1 MVTPAHLNQNK
12 LPYLDLNNTAREKI
26 RNPQNFDYNMAFD
39 RLPDQMT
46 LKSPHYSFFPHK
58 ATPRSLSSKKERNLK
73 AEEKTYYNNL
83 FRAET
88 AAALH
93 HEMEKKFSGERISKK
108 EKKKFMKKLEKNF
121 KSKGRI
127 IKFITN
133 EFKLKKGGKKQ
144 RVQGNLGIYDCGE
157 GFILW
162 GREVAG
168 DRKIG
173 KICL

>member
-1 MVTPAHLNQNK
+1 MNQNK

-58 ATPRSLSSKKERNLK
+58 VTPRSLKGKKNKKERSLK
-73 AEEKTYYNNL
+73 AMEKTYYNNL

-93 HEMEKKFSGERISKK
+93 HEIESQFSGKRITKK
-108 EKKKFMKKLEKNF
+108 QKKAFIKKLEKNF

-127 IKFITN
+127 IKFIKN
-133 EFKLKKGGKKQ
+133 EFNNNDEENENKI
-144 RVQGNLGIYDCGE
+144 QGR
-157 GFILW
+157 F
-162 GREVAG
+162 
-168 DRKIG
+168 
-173 KICL
+173 